1 MEIQANKQFYQCVES
16 VDKRFVIHN
25 GGTRSGKTYAILQY
39 LIYKALN
46 TDPKEALNFTIVR
59 KFLPSLKDSGY
70 SDFFEILNSWEY
82 YDETNHNKTDL
93 KYVLNGHTFKFLA
106 TGDQPERL
114 RSMKRDILYIIECQ
128 ELSKEEM
135 RQLNY
140 RTTTQVFMCYNPSMS
155 EHWVYDLEDN
165 RAEDVAVFVS
175 TFKDNNFISDIQKR
189 EIMKLEQ
196 TDPEAWRVFGLGLR
210 ASTNKG
216 RIYKG
221 WEEVSELPEGAVFYS
236 VDFGFY
242 PDPSVILKIVSANES
257 IYVKELAY
265 STKMVDED
273 IIMVLRNAHYMGE
286 PIYCDHNQKQ
296 TIEQLK
302 RSGFAAREARK
313 GSGSI
318 LEGINFL
325 KRASVFY
332 QKDSKNLLKEYQNYS
347 WKLKRG
353 FDPDDDNAYEQ
364 FPEGKNDHSMD
375 ALRMGYDSHFFVG
388 NKFFVI

>member
-1 MEIQANKQFYQCVES
+1 MQIKANKQFYQCLNS
-16 VDKRFVIHN
+16 SDKRFVIHN

-70 SDFFEILNSWEY
+70 SDFFEILNTWGY

-93 KYVLNGHTFKFLA
+93 KYNLNGHTFKFLA

-175 TFKDNNFISDIQKR
+175 TFKDNNFISDIQKK

-236 VDFGFY
+236 VDFGFF

-302 RSGFAAREARK
+302 RNGFNAREARK

-325 KRASVFY
+325 KRATVFIKKI
-332 QKDSKNLLKEYQNYS
+332 QKI
-347 WKLKRG
+347 
-353 FDPDDDNAYEQ
+353 F
-364 FPEGKNDHSMD
+364 
-375 ALRMGYDSHFFVG
+375 
-388 NKFFVI
+388 

>member
-1 MEIQANKQFYQCVES
+1 MKIQANKQFYQCVES

-70 SDFFEILNSWEY
+70 SDFFEILNSWNY
-82 YDETNHNKTDL
+82 YLESNHNKTDL

-375 ALRMGYDSHFFVG
+375 ALRMGYYSHFFVG

>member
-16 VDKRFVIHN
+16 VGKRFVIHN

-70 SDFFEILNSWEY
+70 SDFFEILNSWGY

-93 KYVLNGHTFKFLA
+93 KYNLNGHTFKFLA

-175 TFKDNNFISDIQKR
+175 TFKDNNFISDIFSDAKFNNISLYNSCNINFNNSYIDKCIECDR
-189 EIMKLEQ
+189 FSIKYNYNLDDNC
-196 TDPEAWRVFGLGLR
+196 TK
-210 ASTNKG
+210 NKIPVMYFIIG
-216 RIYKG
+216 IVG
-221 WEEVSELPEGAVFYS
+221 
-236 VDFGFY
+236 
-242 PDPSVILKIVSANES
+242 VILFIIGAINCINYWRRNK
-257 IYVKELAY
+257 Y
-265 STKMVDED
+265 SSLNT
-273 IIMVLRNAHYMGE
+273 
-286 PIYCDHNQKQ
+286 
-296 TIEQLK
+296 
-302 RSGFAAREARK
+302 
-313 GSGSI
+313 
-318 LEGINFL
+318 
-325 KRASVFY
+325 
-332 QKDSKNLLKEYQNYS
+332 NYNS
-347 WKLKRG
+347 L
-353 FDPDDDNAYEQ
+353 
-364 FPEGKNDHSMD
+364 
-375 ALRMGYDSHFFVG
+375 
-388 NKFFVI
+388 

>member
-16 VDKRFVIHN
+16 VGKRFVIHN

-70 SDFFEILNSWEY
+70 ADFFEILNSWEY

-155 EHWVYDLEDN
+155 DHWVYDLEDN

-175 TFKDNNFISDIQKR
+175 TFKDNNFISDIQKK

-364 FPEGKNDHSMD
+364 FPDGKNDHSMD
-375 ALRMGYDSHFFVG
+375 ALRMGYYSHFFVG

>member
-16 VDKRFVIHN
+16 VGKRFVIHN

-70 SDFFEILNSWEY
+70 SDFFEILNTWGY

-93 KYVLNGHTFKFLA
+93 KYNLNGHTFKFLA

-175 TFKDNNFISDIQKR
+175 TFKDNNFISDIQKK

-236 VDFGFY
+236 VDFGFF

-375 ALRMGYDSHFFVG
+375 ALRMGYYSHFFVG

>member
-1 MEIQANKQFYQCVES
+1 MKIQANKQFYQCVES

-70 SDFFEILNSWEY
+70 SDFFEILNSWNY
-82 YDETNHNKTDL
+82 YLESNHNKTDL

-175 TFKDNNFISDIQKR
+175 TFKDNNFISDIQKK

-375 ALRMGYDSHFFVG
+375 ALRMGYYSHFFVG

>member
-16 VDKRFVIHN
+16 VGKRFVIHN

-70 SDFFEILNSWEY
+70 SDFFEILNSWNY
-82 YDETNHNKTDL
+82 YLESNHNKTDL

-175 TFKDNNFISDIQKR
+175 TFKDNNFISDIQKK

-236 VDFGFY
+236 VDFGY
-242 PDPSVILKIVSANES
+242 HPDPSVILKIVSANES

-375 ALRMGYDSHFFVG
+375 ALRMGYYSHFFVG

>member
-16 VDKRFVIHN
+16 VGKRFVIHN

-70 SDFFEILNSWEY
+70 SDFFEILNSWNY
-82 YDETNHNKTDL
+82 YLESNHNKTDL

-175 TFKDNNFISDIQKR
+175 TFKDNNFISDIQKK

-318 LEGINFL
+318 LEGISFL

-375 ALRMGYDSHFFVG
+375 ALRMGYYSHFFVG

>member
-16 VDKRFVIHN
+16 VGKRFVIHN

-165 RAEDVAVFVS
+165 RAEDVVVFVS

-375 ALRMGYDSHFFVG
+375 ALRMGYYSHFFVG

>member
-16 VDKRFVIHN
+16 VGKRFVIHN

-70 SDFFEILNSWEY
+70 SDFFEILNSWNY
-82 YDETNHNKTDL
+82 YLEQNHNKTDL

-364 FPEGKNDHSMD
+364 FPDGKNDHSMD
-375 ALRMGYDSHFFVG
+375 ALRMGYYSHFFVG

>member
-16 VDKRFVIHN
+16 VGKRFVIHN

-70 SDFFEILNSWEY
+70 SDFFEILNSWNY
-82 YDETNHNKTDL
+82 YLESNHNKTDL

-175 TFKDNNFISDIQKR
+175 TFKDNNFISDIQKK

-375 ALRMGYDSHFFVG
+375 ALRMGYYSHFFVG

>member
-16 VDKRFVIHN
+16 VGKRFVIHN

-70 SDFFEILNSWEY
+70 SDFFEILNSWNY
-82 YDETNHNKTDL
+82 YLESNHNKTDL

-236 VDFGFY
+236 VDFGFF

-375 ALRMGYDSHFFVG
+375 ALRMGYYSHFFVG

>member
-1 MEIQANKQFYQCVES
+1 MKIQANKQFYQCVES
-16 VDKRFVIHN
+16 VGKRFVIHN

-70 SDFFEILNSWEY
+70 SDFFEILNSWNY
-82 YDETNHNKTDL
+82 YLESNHNKTDL

-175 TFKDNNFISDIQKR
+175 TFKDNNFISDIQKK

-236 VDFGFY
+236 VDFGY
-242 PDPSVILKIVSANES
+242 HPDPSVILKIVSANES

-318 LEGINFL
+318 LEGISFL

-375 ALRMGYDSHFFVG
+375 ALRMGYYSHFFVG

>member
-1 MEIQANKQFYQCVES
+1 MKILANKQFYQCAKS
-16 VDKRFVIHN
+16 NGKRFVIHN
-25 GGTRSGKTYAILQY
+25 GGSRSGKTYAILQY
-39 LIYKALN
+39 LIFTALN
-46 TDPKEALNFTIVR
+46 TDPKEALHITIAR
-59 KFLPSLKDSGY
+59 KWLPSLKDSAMV
-70 SDFFEILNSWEY
+70 DFYEILNSWGY
-82 YDETNHNKTDL
+82 YDELNHNKTDL
-93 KYVLNGHTFKFLA
+93 RYVLNGHTFKFLA

-114 RSMKRDILYIIECQ
+114 RSMKRDILYVVEVQ
-128 ELSKEEM
+128 ELSKEEW
-135 RQLNY
+135 RQLNL
-140 RTTTQVFMCYNPSMS
+140 RTTKQVFCCYNPSMS
-155 EHWVYDLEDN
+155 EHWIYDLEDN
-165 RAEDVAVFVS
+165 RADDVAVFV
-175 TFKDNNFISDIQKR
+175 TTYRDNKFLSDIQKR
-189 EIMKLEQ
+189 EIQMLEK
-196 TDPEAWRVFGLGLR
+196 TDPEAYRIYGEGQR
-210 ASTNKG
+210 ANTNKG

-236 VDFGFY
+236 VDFGYY

-375 ALRMGYDSHFFVG
+375 ALRMGYYSHFFVG

>member
-16 VDKRFVIHN
+16 VGKRFVIHN

-70 SDFFEILNSWEY
+70 SDFFEILNSWNY
-82 YDETNHNKTDL
+82 YLESNHNKTDL

-375 ALRMGYDSHFFVG
+375 ALRMGYYSHFFVG

>member
-16 VDKRFVIHN
+16 VGKRFVIHN

-175 TFKDNNFISDIQKR
+175 TFKDNNFISDTQKK

-375 ALRMGYDSHFFVG
+375 ALRMGYYSHFFVG

>member
-16 VDKRFVIHN
+16 VGKRFVIHN

-375 ALRMGYDSHFFVG
+375 ALRMGYYSHFFVG

>member
-236 VDFGFY
+236 VDFGFF

-375 ALRMGYDSHFFVG
+375 ALRMGYYSHFFVG

>member
-16 VDKRFVIHN
+16 VGKRFVIHN

-70 SDFFEILNSWEY
+70 SDFFEILNSWGY

-93 KYVLNGHTFKFLA
+93 KYNLNGHTFKFLA

-175 TFKDNNFISDIQKR
+175 TFKDNNFISDIQKK

-236 VDFGFY
+236 VDFGFF

-375 ALRMGYDSHFFVG
+375 ALRMGYYSHFFVG

>member
-375 ALRMGYDSHFFVG
+375 ALRMGYYSHFFVG

>member
-16 VDKRFVIHN
+16 VGKRFVIHN

-70 SDFFEILNSWEY
+70 SDFFEILNSWGY

-93 KYVLNGHTFKFLA
+93 KYNLNGHTFKFLA

-175 TFKDNNFISDIQKR
+175 TFKDNNFISDIQKK

-375 ALRMGYDSHFFVG
+375 ALRMGYYSHFFVG

>member
-16 VDKRFVIHN
+16 VGKRFVIHN

-70 SDFFEILNSWEY
+70 SDFFEILNTWGY

-93 KYVLNGHTFKFLA
+93 KYNLNGHTFKFLA

-175 TFKDNNFISDIQKR
+175 TFKDNNFISDIQKK

-236 VDFGFY
+236 VDFGFF

-265 STKMVDED
+265 STKMVDEG

-302 RSGFAAREARK
+302 RSGFNAREARK

-325 KRASVFY
+325 KRATVFY

-375 ALRMGYDSHFFVG
+375 ALRMGYYSHFFVG

>member
-16 VDKRFVIHN
+16 VGKRFVIHN

-70 SDFFEILNSWEY
+70 SDFFEILNSWNY
-82 YDETNHNKTDL
+82 YLESNHNKTDL

-175 TFKDNNFISDIQKR
+175 TFKDNNFISDIQKK

-236 VDFGFY
+236 VDFGFF

-375 ALRMGYDSHFFVG
+375 ALRMGYYSHFFVG

>member
-1 MEIQANKQFYQCVES
+1 MKIQANKQFYQCVES
-16 VDKRFVIHN
+16 VGKRFVIHN

-70 SDFFEILNSWEY
+70 SDFFEILNTWGY

-93 KYVLNGHTFKFLA
+93 KYNLNGHTFKFLA

-175 TFKDNNFISDIQKR
+175 TFKDNNFISDIQKK

-236 VDFGFY
+236 VDFGFF

-375 ALRMGYDSHFFVG
+375 ALRMGYYSHFFVG

>member
-1 MEIQANKQFYQCVES
+1 MEIQANKQFYQCAES
-16 VDKRFVIHN
+16 VGKRFVIHN

-70 SDFFEILNSWEY
+70 SDFFEILNSWNY
-82 YDETNHNKTDL
+82 YLESNHNKTDL

-175 TFKDNNFISDIQKR
+175 TFKDNNFISDIQKK

-236 VDFGFY
+236 VDFGY
-242 PDPSVILKIVSANES
+242 HPDPSVILKIVSANES

-318 LEGINFL
+318 LEGISFL

-375 ALRMGYDSHFFVG
+375 ALRMGYYSHFFVG

>member
-1 MEIQANKQFYQCVES
+1 MKIKANKQFYQCLDS
-16 VDKRFVIHN
+16 SDKRFVIHN

-70 SDFFEILNSWEY
+70 SDFFEILNAWGY

-93 KYVLNGHTFKFLA
+93 KYKLNGHTFKFLA
-106 TGDQPERL
+106 TGDQPDRL

-128 ELSKEEM
+128 ELSKEEY

-140 RTTTQVFMCYNPSMS
+140 RTTTQAFFCYNPSMTES
-155 EHWVYDLEDN
+155 WIYDLEDN

-175 TFKDNNFISDIQKR
+175 TYKDNNFLSAIQKK
-189 EIMKLEQ
+189 EIEMLQ
-196 TDPEAWRVFGLGLR
+196 RTDPEAYRVYGLGLR

-221 WEEVSELPEGAVFYS
+221 WEEINELPEGGVFYA
-236 VDFGFY
+236 VDFGFF
-242 PDPSVILKIVSANES
+242 PDPTAIIKVVSANES

-265 STKMVDED
+265 STKMMDEE
-273 IIMVLRNAHYMGE
+273 IIMTLRNAHYMGE
-286 PIYCDHNQKQ
+286 PVYCDHNQKQ

-302 RSGFAAREARK
+302 RSGFNAVQGRK

-318 LEGINFL
+318 IEGINFL

-332 QKDSKNLLKEYQNYS
+332 HKDSKNLHKEYMAYS

-353 FDPDDDNAYEQ
+353 FDPDDDNAYES
-364 FPEGKNDHSMD
+364 FPEDKNNHLLD
-375 ALRMGYDSHFFVG
+375 ALRMGYYSHFFVG

>member
-16 VDKRFVIHN
+16 VGKRFVIHN

-70 SDFFEILNSWEY
+70 SDFFEILNSWNY
-82 YDETNHNKTDL
+82 YLESNHNKTDL

-318 LEGINFL
+318 LEGISFL

-375 ALRMGYDSHFFVG
+375 ALRMGYYSHFFVG

>member
-1 MEIQANKQFYQCVES
+1 MQIKANKQFYQCLKS
-16 VDKRFVIHN
+16 ADKRFVIHN

-39 LIYKALN
+39 LIYLALSI
-46 TDPKEALNFTIVR
+46 DPKEALNFTIVR

-70 SDFFEILNSWEY
+70 QDFLDILNSLQY
-82 YDETNHNKTDL
+82 YNIQNHNRTDM
-93 KYVLNGHTFKFLA
+93 KYELNGHTFKFLA

-114 RSMKRDILYIIECQ
+114 RSMKRDICYIIECQ
-128 ELSKEEM
+128 ELTKEEM

-140 RTTTQVFMCYNPSMS
+140 RTTRQMFFCYNPSMT
-155 EHWVYDLEDN
+155 EHWIYDLEDN
-165 RAEDVAVFVS
+165 RAEDVAVFTS
-175 TFKDNNFISDIQKR
+175 TYKDNNFLSDIQKK
-189 EIMKLEQ
+189 EIEMLEK
-196 TDPEAWRVFGLGLR
+196 TDPEAYRVFGLGLR
-210 ASTNKG
+210 KSLNKG

-221 WEEVSELPEGAVFYS
+221 WEEINELPEGAVFYS
-236 VDFGFY
+236 VDFGYF
-242 PDPSVILKIVSANES
+242 PDPSVVLKIVSANES
-257 IYVKELAY
+257 IYVKELSY
-265 STKMVDED
+265 STKMVDDD

-302 RSGFAAREARK
+302 RSGFNAREARK

-325 KRASVFY
+325 KRAKVFY
-332 QKDSKNLLKEYQNYS
+332 TAESKNLLREYQNYS

-364 FPEGKNDHSMD
+364 FPEGKNDHAMD
-375 ALRMGYDSHFFVG
+375 SLRMGYYSHFFVG
-388 NKFFVI
+388 NKFFVV

>member
-70 SDFFEILNSWEY
+70 SDFFEILNSWNY
-82 YDETNHNKTDL
+82 YLESNHNKTDL

-375 ALRMGYDSHFFVG
+375 ALRMGYYSHFFVG

>member
-70 SDFFEILNSWEY
+70 SDFFEILNSWNY
-82 YDETNHNKTDL
+82 YLESNHNKTDL

-175 TFKDNNFISDIQKR
+175 TFKDNNFISDIQKK

-236 VDFGFY
+236 VDFGFF

-375 ALRMGYDSHFFVG
+375 ALRMGYYSHFFVG